1 MTDATVKFLF
11 KAFGAEQASKEIAL
25 IGAAA
30 QQAGLSVKKYLNTAA
45 GSQQMLATQTRA
57 ATAMA
62 QQQTAATEKQT
73 RAVQRGSKAQE
84 SYFGHIAKTTV
95 QSALINKLFL
105 EFVDVSGQAIQQVD
119 SMQNFPATMASMG
132 QSTADANLAFQKL
145 SQYVG
150 QVGGNLGDATSYV
163 TRFTGATKDV
173 KSAVAIFTGLN
184 NALIAGDSSIEEQ
197 RQSMVQFAQALE
209 RGRPDMKEWR
219 NLTQNMSFQ
228 LAQVAKEMG
237 YVNADALG
245 TALTTGKESMAEFT
259 TELTK
264 LSTGTGPIAQQAMAR
279 MNGVQFSFNV
289 LKNTM
294 VQGLAAII
302 NAFGRANIV
311 SFFQFL
317 TQVVKVLT
325 GWVVKLVQAF
335 VWLLNIIG
343 GLFGLPPLKL
353 QKDIEGVA
361 SGIGSAG
368 SNADDLAGGLQ
379 DAGKEAKKLNKSL
392 ASFDQMNVLP
402 DKESGGGGSGDAAG
416 AGGPGFDAG
425 QIGELGDLFGDIS
438 GNLEEASK
446 WAKIFAGIVAGI
458 AAIKFAGPILD
469 QIKKVTDGFKGGA
482 KAVNSLR
489 DAIKESSTGKEA
501 LNSGKTIGQDL
512 KTGIGTTFSGI
523 PGFIGGML
531 GGLAA
536 TVGPAISGALAAG
549 AAALGVSVGVF
560 VLIIVAAIAVIAA
573 VIYTIYD
580 NWDAIVN
587 AMKVVWEKFTGA
599 LSDLWKPA
607 VEELNKQW
615 DKFYEIIRPGVE
627 KIQELFNKLKEKL
640 APIFQKIKDAVQ
652 PLIDKIKEL
661 YKDYIQPLIDKFKE
675 WAAESGTLL
684 AVLKV
689 IGIIITVAV
698 LTPLALLVAAIAAV
712 VAIAVALAAAFIW
725 ILAKVIEFGAYI
737 LGGGLWED
745 IQAAVEATGQWIKDR
760 FNEAVE
766 WVKGIFSTV
775 ADWFKVNVWDRI
787 MLVFSVVGTW
797 FKDRFNEAIEG
808 IKSIWNFV
816 VDYFKNVWEGIKLI
830 FSVVV
835 DFYKGVF
842 STAWSIIQ
850 GIWNAVVGW
859 FTNVWNGIKN
869 VFNVVGDFFRGIFQ
883 GAWDNITRIFSGLWN
898 WFKTNV
904 WDRIV
909 GIFGSI
915 GSSIGDAVSGAFKGV
930 VNTAIGFVSN
940 MINTVIR
947 AINGAIGIINK
958 IPGVSI
964 GKIGEVSL
972 PRLARGG
979 IVDQPT
985 TAIIGEEGRE
995 AIVPLENNTE
1005 WIDKLAAKINTGSG
1019 NGKQPIQL
1027 TVQIGEEQIARKV
1040 IDLINEKTNMSGRNV
1055 IYV

>member
-1 MTDATVKFLF
+1 MNNSTVTFLF
-11 KAFGAEQASKEIAL
+11 KALGAKEATAEIDA
-25 IGAAA
+25 IGRAA
-30 QQAGLSVKKYLNTAA
+30 QKAGLSVKKYLNTAA
-45 GSQQMLATQTRA
+45 GSQQLLAAQTRG
-57 ATAMA
+57 ATAAA
-62 QQQTAATEKQT
+62 QQQTTATDKQT
-73 RAVQRGSKAQE
+73 HAVNRGSKAQE

-237 YVNADALG
+237 YINADALG
-245 TALTTGKESMAEFT
+245 TALTTGEESMAEFT

-279 MNGVQFSFNV
+279 MNGMQFSFNV
-289 LKNTM
+289 MKNTM

-317 TQVVKVLT
+317 TQVIKVLT

-343 GLFGLPPLKL
+343 GLFGLPALKL
-353 QKDIEGVA
+353 QKDVEGVA

-368 SNADDLAGGLQ
+368 GNADDLAGGLK

-392 ASFDQMNVLP
+392 AAFDQMNVLP
-402 DKESGGGGSGDAAG
+402 DKESGGGDDDSG

-438 GNLEEASK
+438 GNLEKASK
-446 WAKIFAGIVAGI
+446 WAKIFAGIIAGI
-458 AAIKFAGPILD
+458 AAIKFAGPVLD
-469 QIKKVTDGFKGGA
+469 QIKKITDGFKGGA
-482 KAVNSLR
+482 KAVNGLR

-501 LNSGKTIGQDL
+501 FNSGKTAGQEFKDGL
-512 KTGIGTTFSGI
+512 GTTFRGI

-536 TVGPAISGALAAG
+536 AVGPAISGALAAG
-549 AAALGVSVGVF
+549 AAALGVSVGAF
-560 VLIIVAAIAVIAA
+560 VAIIALAIVAIIA

-580 NWDAIVN
+580 NWDTIVKS
-587 AMKVVWEKFTGA
+587 MKQVWEAFTGA

-615 DKFYEIIRPGVE
+615 DKFYETIRPGVE
-627 KIQELFNKLKEKL
+627 KIQELFEKLKEKL
-640 APIFQKIKDAVQ
+640 APVFQKIKDAVQ

-661 YKDYIQPLIDKFKE
+661 YSKYIQPLIDKFKE
-675 WAAESGTLL
+675 WATESGSLV

-712 VAIAVALAAAFIW
+712 VAIAVALAAAFVW

-737 LGGGLWED
+737 IGGGLWED
-745 IQAAVEATGQWIKDR
+745 IQAAVAATGQWIQDK

-766 WVKGIFSTV
+766 WVKNLFSTLG
-775 ADWFKVNVWDRI
+775 DWFRVEVWDKI
-787 MLVFSVVGTW
+787 VAVFVAAPGW
-797 FKDRFNEAIEG
+797 FRDRFEEA
-808 IKSIWNFV
+808 
-816 VDYFKNVWEGIKLI
+816 KNA
-830 FSVVV
+830 
-835 DFYKGVF
+835 VF
-842 STAWSIIQ
+842 TAFNTMVAFFQ
-850 GIWNAVVGW
+850 GIWNGIVAVFFGVVEFYRSVFQAAWDAIVLIFSAVGKW
-859 FTNVWNGIKN
+859 FSDRWQDIKN
-869 VFNVVGDFFRGIFQ
+869 VFNDVRTWLSDKFRDAWEGIKSV
-883 GAWDNITRIFSGLWN
+883 FSGVQE
-898 WFKTNV
+898 WFRTNV
-904 WDRIV
+904 IDKILNTFSGIKDKITGFFSGVWDGLSR
-909 GIFGSI
+909 GLKDALNSI
-915 GSSIGDAVSGAFKGV
+915 LKLPL
-930 VNTAIGFVSN
+930 
-940 MINTVIR
+940 
-947 AINGAIGIINK
+947 K
-958 IPGVSI
+958 IPSVTVAGKTI
-964 GKIGEVSL
+964 GGQTLI

-979 IVDQPT
+979 IIDQPT

-1019 NGKQPIQL
+1019 NSKQPIQL